1 MEVLIIGLGSIAR
14 KHINAIWRLQP
25 EARIFALRSGK
36 KQYDLEH
43 IENLCN
49 LNDLLKKP
57 TFAIIS
63 NPTNL
68 HAEFIREL
76 AYRGI
81 PMMIEKPALHSL
93 VDSQELLTI
102 LKRNNSFTYV
112 ACNLRFHPCIQFLR
126 GYLKQ
131 NRSQVNEVSVYC
143 GSYLP
148 EWRSNV
154 NFKEVYS
161 ANSAMGGGVH
171 LDLIHELDYI
181 TWLFGQPSQFR
192 GFQSSTSTLQIDAPD
207 YAHYLLN
214 YPGFSATISLNYF
227 RRDPKRKIEVV
238 MQDETLTVD
247 LIKNSITN
255 NRQEVLYSNTDFTVL
270 DTYFS
275 QLKYFLEKLMHN
287 EVPMNTF
294 EDSLDVLKI
303 ALSNE

>member
-14 KHINAIWRLQP
+14 KHINAIRTLQP

-36 KQYDLEH
+36 KQDELEH
-43 IENLCN
+43 IENIYD
-49 LNDLLKKP
+49 LNELHKKP

-68 HAEFIREL
+68 HAEFIRKL
-76 AYRGI
+76 AFRGI

-102 LKRNNSFTYV
+102 LKSKKSFTYV

-126 GYLKQ
+126 DYLKQ

-143 GSYLP
+143 GTYMP

-171 LDLIHELDYI
+171 LDLIHELDYSI
-181 TWLFGQPSQFR
+181 WLFGQPLKFS
-192 GFQSSTSTLQIDAPD
+192 GFQSNTSTLQIDAPD

-214 YPGFSATISLNYF
+214 YPSFNVSISLNYY
-227 RRDPKRKIEVV
+227 RRDPKRVIEVV
-238 MQDETLTVD
+238 LEEETLTVD
-247 LIKNSITN
+247 LIKNKVFSSKNEI
-255 NRQEVLYSNTDFTVL
+255 LYEDSDFTIF
-270 DTYFS
+270 DTYTA
-275 QLKYFLEKLMHN
+275 QLKYFLEKLLN
-287 EVPMNTF
+287 KEVPMNTF
-294 EDSLDVLKI
+294 EESLAILKI
-303 ALSNE
+303 ALKNE